1 VKKLFCIGAACF
13 AFVSLPA
20 MARHHATSPD
30 SGSSGT
36 SYSYF
41 LTAKYLEEA
50 QELVSYALDFMG
62 VRYQLGG
69 RSPETGF
76 DCSGLVGYVFQEV
89 TGRILPRETSGL
101 SHVGRK
107 ISRPNLRP
115 GDLVFFNT
123 RHRRF
128 SHVGIYIGDHHF
140 VHAPRAGEAVKIGD
154 MTKGYWKK
162 RYNGARRILPR

>member
-1 VKKLFCIGAACF
+1 MKKLLCIGAACI
-13 AFVSLPA
+13 AFISLPA
-20 MARHHATSPD
+20 MARHHSAHASED
-30 SGSSGT
+30 SES
-36 SYSYF
+36 SYS

-50 QELVSYALDFMG
+50 QELVGYALDFMG
-62 VRYQLGG
+62 VRYTFGG

-107 ISRPNLRP
+107 ISRSRLRP

-128 SHVGIYIGDHHF
+128 SHVGIYIGDHRF
-140 VHAPRAGEAVKIGD
+140 VHAPRTGETVTIAD
-154 MTKGYWKK
+154 MTKHYWKK
-162 RYNGARRILPR
+162 RYNGARRIILH